1 MGNANLLEVS
11 RGAIGEI
18 LDYELSKVVDNIAD
32 LNTKADAVRK
42 ITLTLSLKPDS
53 ERQNIK
59 MSTQVKSTLVP
70 TNNIE
75 SALYLTE
82 SDEGKAL
89 VELLPQVPGQM
100 ALDGSEQDEPK
111 VIPIKKAMWFKEDK
125 DND

>member
-1 MGNANLLEVS
+1 MGNANLLEVA
-11 RGAIGEI
+11 RGAIGER
-18 LDYELSKVVDNIAD
+18 LDYELGKVVDNISD

-70 TNNIE
+70 NNIE

-89 VELLPQVPGQM
+89 VEMLPQVPGQM
-100 ALDGSEQDEPK
+100 ALDGSEQEEPK
-111 VIPIKKAMWFKEDK
+111 IIAIKKAM
-125 DND
+125 